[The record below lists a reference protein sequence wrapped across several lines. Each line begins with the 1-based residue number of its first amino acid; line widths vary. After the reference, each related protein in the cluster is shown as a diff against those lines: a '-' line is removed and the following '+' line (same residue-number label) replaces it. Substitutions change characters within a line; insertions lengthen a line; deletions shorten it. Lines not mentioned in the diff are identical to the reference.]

1 VVTERPPFDPGPL
14 AGSAPDPLPET
25 LRMAP
30 GKHPSL
36 TQRFRNFTAF
46 QKERLELG
54 RLSVTPVKTGALAGE
69 ISQARLHEILASAG
83 IAGEWNAVEPEL
95 RALAITDRAGGVNPG
110 DRRAIFHLLRGLRAR
125 SVLEVGTHIGASTV
139 HGVAALRLTRGEGPA
154 DVSLTTV
161 DISDV
166 NDPVGRPWVKH
177 GSTYAP
183 REMVARMGAETWV
196 SFVTSPSLHF
206 LSTCTQRF
214 DLVFLDGDHAA
225 KTVYREIPAA
235 LRVLRPGGVILLHD
249 YFPRAAPLW
258 SNGVVLP
265 GPWLATERL
274 RVEGAPVRI
283 LPLGE
288 LPWPTKLNSSVTS
301 LALLVGA

>member
-1 VVTERPPFDPGPL
+1 
-14 AGSAPDPLPET
+14 
-25 LRMAP
+25 MAP
-30 GKHPSL
+30 AQHPSL

-46 QKERLELG
+46 QKERLRLG
-54 RLSVTPVKTGALAGE
+54 ALGATPLEIGALARG
-69 ISQARLHEILASAG
+69 ITAARLQEILASPA
-83 IAGEWNAVEPEL
+83 IAAEWNAVEPEL
-95 RALAITDRAGGVNPG
+95 RALAITDRSGGVNPG

-139 HGVAALRLTRGEGPA
+139 HAVAALRLTRGEDPA
-154 DVSLTTV
+154 GISLTTV

-166 NDPVGRPWVKH
+166 NDPVGRPWIKH

-183 REMVARMGAETWV
+183 REMVAKMGAEGWV
-196 SFVTSPSLHF
+196 SFVTSPSLLF
-206 LSTCTQRF
+206 LSTCEQRF

-225 KTVYREIPAA
+225 DTVYREIPAA

-249 YFPRAAPLW
+249 YFPGGAPLW

-274 RVEGAPVRI
+274 RAEGAPIRI

-301 LALLVGA
+301 LALLVGP